1 MRGRIANGYFLKGEA
16 ICQWLLTSR
25 VTALKV
31 KVKHL
36 GLSLDESRGG
46 AGT

>member
-1 MRGRIANGYFLKGEA
+1 MRHSCCGRFLQCEIIGKREGA
-16 ICQWLLTSR
+16 K
-25 VTALKV
+25 KV

-36 GLSLDESRGG
+36 GDSLDESRGG